1 MNDRNRTMAETAY
14 VLHAQ
19 PYKETS
25 LLIEVFAQD
34 AGRIAMVARGARRP
48 RSAMRGVLLAFHPL
62 SLGWFGKGEV
72 RTLASAEWL
81 GGQPFLQGEAL
92 LCGYYLNEL
101 LIRLLPRED
110 PHERLFAHYQGALA
124 SLAQKGSVSPVLRAF
139 EKALLTELGYALAV
153 EGGGRVN
160 IDSRALYRYDP
171 ERGAVAVE
179 DADEFEAATRFP
191 VIHGSTLLDIGNDDF
206 ADPQTLNEAKSLMRS
221 LINYRLDNEP
231 LRSRRVYR
239 ELLDL

>member
-1 MNDRNRTMAETAY
+1 MDERNRAMDETAY

-25 LLIEVFAQD
+25 LLIEVFARD
-34 AGRIAMVARGARRP
+34 FGRIAMVARGARRP
-48 RSAMRGVLLAFHPL
+48 RSALRGVLLAFHPL

-72 RTLASAEWL
+72 RTLARAEWL

-110 PHERLFAHYQGALA
+110 PHERLFVHYQETLA
-124 SLAQKGSVSPVLRAF
+124 TLAQNGSVSPVLRAF
-139 EKALLTELGYALAV
+139 EKALLAELGYALAV
-153 EGGGRVN
+153 EGEGRVR
-160 IDSRALYRYDP
+160 IKAAALYRYDP
-171 ERGAVAVE
+171 ERGAVAAE
-179 DADEFEAATRFP
+179 DAQENESATRFP
-191 VIHGSTLLDIGNDDF
+191 VIHGSTLLDIGRGDF
-206 ADPQTLNEAKSLMRS
+206 GNPQTLNEAKSLMRS
-221 LINYRLDNEP
+221 LINYRLANEP

>member
-1 MNDRNRTMAETAY
+1 MSDRNHAMAETAY

-25 LLIEVFAQD
+25 LLIEVFARD
-34 AGRIAMVARGARRP
+34 FGRIAMVARGARRP
-48 RSAMRGVLLAFHPL
+48 RSALRGVLLAFHPL
-62 SLGWFGKGEV
+62 SMGWFGKGEV
-72 RTLASAEWL
+72 RTLARAEWL

-110 PHERLFAHYQGALA
+110 SHDGLFAHYQAALA
-124 SLAQKGSVSPVLRAF
+124 NLAQNASVSPVLRAF
-139 EKALLTELGYALAV
+139 EKALLAELGYALTM
-153 EGGGRVN
+153 EGKGRVK
-160 IDSRALYRYDP
+160 IQAAALYRYDP
-171 ERGAVAVE
+171 ERGAVPAE
-179 DADEFEAATRFP
+179 EGEEYEPATRFP
-191 VIHGSTLLDIGNDDF
+191 VIHGSTLLDIGDDDF
-206 ADPQTLNEAKSLMRS
+206 TDPQTLNEAKSLMRS